1 MRVGAGGK
9 EDRIGVCTQPDTSA
23 AVTGRSFVTFCY
35 DNLVPAWD
43 SGSASRSECAAGEGS
58 EAEAMNK

>member
-1 MRVGAGGK
+1 MRVGAGGR

-35 DNLVPAWD
+35 DNLVWD